1 MLPEPGGNGS
11 ANEPRSR
18 QFEYGIPHYHG
29 EFWNGLEND
38 PGSALT
44 ELQKQIAKLK
54 AENQELRHKNQDL
67 SRSQADLLALY
78 HQSPVGHFTLDRF
91 GFILDV
97 NQTGAEM
104 LGVERSI
111 LRKLPFGSFILDQ
124 DLLLFHEHRRMLLI
138 GNPRSGC
145 EITLV
150 PRRGARFPALV
161 ESIALANG
169 GVDSGHVHLSVSD
182 ISDRNELR
190 EQLRHQEKLAVIGQ
204 LAGGIAH
211 DFNNIL
217 LAIMATA
224 EVMQLQPDD
233 RTSYGQRIS
242 RIIEQSVR
250 ASSLVRQLLDFGRQ
264 SHVEPQVI
272 DLVAF
277 LQEMVRLMQRTLEGD
292 VSVSLNA
299 TLPEALVAIDPGQF
313 QQVILNL
320 AINAQHAMGQGGK
333 LSIHL
338 RHAVSR
344 EPIRTLTGLLP
355 AGSWYRVDVADT
367 GTGIAP
373 DILPRVLEPFF
384 TTKPVGKGS
393 GLGLPQVYG
402 IMRQHG
408 GDLLIKSRLNV
419 GTTISLFLP
428 DKQALAAELPEH
440 VQHQLFVTGHGEH
453 ILVIDDDRHVLAATA
468 DMLRHLGYYPILFT
482 DGREALDSLKQ
493 GTVKADL
500 LLADARMPHLSG
512 EQLLPELEAINF
524 ASPIVIMT
532 GFVPE
537 IQTVVRENSCVVACV
552 QKPFNVELLAN
563 TIASALAR

>member
-1 MLPEPGGNGS
+1 MSQPKPFKTILVGCGS
-11 ANEPRSR
+11 ISQAWLNPTVTHPLV
-18 QFEYGIPHYHG
+18 EYV
-29 EFWNGLEND
+29 GLVDLNIER
-38 PGSALT
+38 A
-44 ELQKQIAKLK
+44 EALK
-54 AENQELRHKNQDL
+54 AEYGLTKAQVSANLAELLTQVE
-67 SRSQADLLALY
+67 ADLLFDCAVPEVHAEITHLALQHGCHVLGEKPLAMTMAEAGGMVEAARAAGKTFAVMQNRRFLDGVIRLREAIRSGLIGELTTLNADFY
-78 HQSPVGHFTLDRF
+78 IGAHFG
-91 GFILDV
+91 GFRD
-97 NQTGAEM
+97 EM
-104 LGVERSI
+104 EHV
-111 LRKLPFGSFILDQ
+111 
-124 DLLLFHEHRRMLLI
+124 LLLDMAIHSFDQ
-138 GNPRSGC
+138 
-145 EITLV
+145 
-150 PRRGARFPALV
+150 ARFIGACDP
-161 ESIALANG
+161 
-169 GVDSGHVHLSVSD
+169 LSVYCHEW
-182 ISDRNELR
+182 N
-190 EQLRHQEKLAVIGQ
+190 
-204 LAGGIAH
+204 
-211 DFNNIL
+211 
-217 LAIMATA
+217 
-224 EVMQLQPDD
+224 
-233 RTSYGQRIS
+233 
-242 RIIEQSVR
+242 
-250 ASSLVRQLLDFGRQ
+250 
-264 SHVEPQVI
+264 
-272 DLVAF
+272 
-277 LQEMVRLMQRTLEGD
+277 
-292 VSVSLNA
+292 
-299 TLPEALVAIDPGQF
+299 
-313 QQVILNL
+313 
-320 AINAQHAMGQGGK
+320 
-333 LSIHL
+333 
-338 RHAVSR
+338 
-344 EPIRTLTGLLP
+344 P

-428 DKQALAAELPEH
+428 DKQASAAELPEH

-453 ILVIDDDRHVLAATA
+453 IVVIDDDRHVLAATA